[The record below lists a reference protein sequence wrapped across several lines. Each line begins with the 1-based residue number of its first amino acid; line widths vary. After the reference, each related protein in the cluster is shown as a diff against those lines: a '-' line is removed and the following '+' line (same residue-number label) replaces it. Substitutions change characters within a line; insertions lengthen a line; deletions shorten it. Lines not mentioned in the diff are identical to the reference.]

1 MDTPPNPIYSKEMVD
16 LLMRIKKHLISH
28 QEIAIRLSDPRLFDK
43 LVELHP
49 EDDPLLQGM
58 LQYLMVLAGPEWSQI
73 YSNGGVQGGS
83 RTQNVAHDSFGKSL
97 LKKSASLYRGLAA
110 GHEHDA
116 GHSERPQGYPPE
128 TDTSAAGASEEKP
141 RKPVRYYRGQP
152 VQDD

>member
-16 LLMRIKKHLISH
+16 LLMRIKKHLLTH
-28 QEIAIRLSDPRLFDK
+28 QELAIRLSDPHLFDK

-49 EDDPLLQGM
+49 HDDPLLQGM

-73 YSNGGVQGGS
+73 YSSGGVQGVS
-83 RTQNVAHDSFGKSL
+83 RPHNTSLDSLGKSL

-110 GHEHDA
+110 GHEHEETPSVTPHEPQADTPQA
-116 GHSERPQGYPPE
+116 ASDSE
-128 TDTSAAGASEEKP
+128 DKP

-152 VQDD
+152 VPED